1 MSTLDLADIQGNIH
15 RPYGRFGFPHSRHF
29 FFTVHDAEAGRVFV
43 QAIRPRVTTAEPW
56 EQIEVSPGV
65 TKTKRPPI
73 TLNIGFTWGGLRAIG
88 VPTRTLRLFP
98 DEFIEGMRYRAP
110 ILGDIADSDPE
121 RWDAA
126 WHGDQHA
133 HIWVSLNAGAN
144 PDGSMAPI
152 MGEWTTWIEKLVA
165 ESKGGVTLLT
175 GHGKEGTG
183 KWQDSSA
190 VMEDHG
196 GVQVPTAAEHFGF
209 TDGISDPAFRNQ
221 YPDASTQALQNRGGG
236 KLPVGQY
243 DPDHLPW
250 DALETGEFILG
261 NVDEGQEL
269 PSATQP
275 AEFARNGTF
284 MVYRKLRED
293 VAAFE
298 ATMDRLASE
307 WMHVTGETDKAIAGE
322 TVRAKIVGRWRSG
335 LPLIVA
341 PTWAD
346 HQRIMTEWGD
356 CPALMIKADKTT
368 ADRERLAAY
377 TALFTDYRYGEDP
390 EGRKCPMGAHV
401 RRANPRDML
410 DPAVGPKSG
419 STTLVNRR
427 RIIRRGLP
435 YDDGNG
441 ECGVIFMVLCA
452 SLFRQF
458 EFVQQQWIDY
468 GLDFDAGND
477 SCPLIGNHVQSA
489 KHVIPSGPAN
499 DATFIAANLPAFV
512 ATRGGDYFFIPGM
525 NAIRML
531 AMGTVDPT

>member
-1 MSTLDLADIQGNIH
+1 
-15 RPYGRFGFPHSRHF
+15 
-29 FFTVHDAEAGRVFV
+29 
-43 QAIRPRVTTAEPW
+43 
-56 EQIEVSPGV
+56 
-65 TKTKRPPI
+65 
-73 TLNIGFTWGGLRAIG
+73 
-88 VPTRTLRLFP
+88 
-98 DEFIEGMRYRAP
+98 
-110 ILGDIADSDPE
+110 
-121 RWDAA
+121 
-126 WHGDQHA
+126 
-133 HIWVSLNAGAN
+133 
-144 PDGSMAPI
+144 
-152 MGEWTTWIEKLVA
+152 
-165 ESKGGVTLLT
+165 
-175 GHGKEGTG
+175 
-183 KWQDSSA
+183 
-190 VMEDHG
+190 
-196 GVQVPTAAEHFGF
+196 
-209 TDGISDPAFRNQ
+209 
-221 YPDASTQALQNRGGG
+221 
-236 KLPVGQY
+236 
-243 DPDHLPW
+243 
-250 DALETGEFILG
+250 
-261 NVDEGQEL
+261 
-269 PSATQP
+269 
-275 AEFARNGTF
+275 
-284 MVYRKLRED
+284 
-293 VAAFE
+293 
-298 ATMDRLASE
+298 
-307 WMHVTGETDKAIAGE
+307 
-322 TVRAKIVGRWRSG
+322 
-335 LPLIVA
+335 
-341 PTWAD
+341 
-346 HQRIMTEWGD
+346 MTEWGD

-499 DATFIAANLPAFV
+499 DATFVAANLPAFV